1 MWRRFQLE
9 QNIENCEVS
18 CMVEMG
24 NYPAVKRQKKVDFE
38 SRFTRTDPAYYGK
51 QAMLLALET
60 VKVLNLVLCKDL

>member
-1 MWRRFQLE
+1 
-9 QNIENCEVS
+9 
-18 CMVEMG
+18 MVEMG